1 MTGYW
6 QASLKD
12 MIDVRGEAVMQNELS
27 RFSCPLNPDIEY
39 FIKAKAIEFEKW
51 DLLQRIWFILAIG
64 ALPYW

>member
-39 FIKAKAIEFEKW
+39 FRINAKTWGVSAAFTTEEGVQDETNYQK
-51 DLLQRIWFILAIG
+51 
-64 ALPYW
+64 